1 MSTRASLPLSRE
13 QIEAF
18 CEKWGIVEL
27 GLFGSAVR
35 GELRPDSD
43 IDVLVSFEP
52 ESRLSL
58 LDVAHI
64 ENELADLV
72 GRRVDLVER
81 SAVERSPNY
90 IRRRSILGSVVPIYA
105 KPR

>member
-1 MSTRASLPLSRE
+1 MSTSPSLPLSRE

-18 CEKWGIVEL
+18 CKKWGIVEL

-43 IDVLVSFEP
+43 LDILVSFGTETNWGLFDLIHM
-52 ESRLSL
+52 E
-58 LDVAHI
+58 D
-64 ENELADLV
+64 ELAELA
-72 GRRVDLVER
+72 GRPVDLVER
-81 SAVERSPNY
+81 TAVEKSANY

-105 KPR
+105 RS